1 MLYKRGILQKISAA
15 ILIAT
20 AFFYLPAQN
29 INCEVTAGFSSRA
42 EHKIATINTEDPEI
56 ISLHYLFVIDLLDS
70 VNYYQKEVIPNLH
83 LCPAIDFFATM
94 HQWNALEERLLELKD
109 TLFQQKN
116 RVDTLFYLQA
126 EEALLFTDT
135 IQSEYYLDRALQFN
149 RTYTEALML
158 KLNLFFAEKKY
169 NDCIEILHII
179 YNETSLNREQEN
191 ALSDFN
197 TAFYTE
203 LYTLGDSLVKAGHQA
218 DALPLFE
225 TLENF
230 CHDMPSAYCN
240 DDYYHGIIRSKSGV
254 YESYLVISKVAWDR
268 GNIELA
274 YKFLDY
280 AKAYRTENEEEIL
293 IPEQYIQY
301 IEKMEAQRG
310 RYHFN
315 H

>member
-1 MLYKRGILQKISAA
+1 MLYKSILHKISAA
-15 ILIAT
+15 IFIAT

-29 INCEVTAGFSSRA
+29 INCEVTAGFASRA
-42 EHKIATINTEDPEI
+42 EQKIATINTEDPEI
-56 ISLHYLFVIDLLDS
+56 ITLHYLFVSDLLDS
-70 VNYYQKEVIPNLH
+70 VNYFQEQVLPNLH
-83 LCPAIDFFATM
+83 FCPAIDFFATM
-94 HQWNALEERLLELKD
+94 HQWNALEERLLQLKN
-109 TLFQQKN
+109 TLTRQKG
-116 RVDTLFYLQA
+116 RVDTLFYHQA
-126 EEALLFTDT
+126 EEALHFSDT
-135 IQSEYYLDRALQFN
+135 TQTEYYLDRALQFN
-149 RTYTEALML
+149 RSYTEALML
-158 KLNLFFAEKKY
+158 KLNLFYAEKKY
-169 NDCIEILHII
+169 DECIDILHII
-179 YNETSLNREQEN
+179 YNETTLNRAQEN

-197 TAFYTE
+197 TAFYAQI
-203 LYTLGDSLVKAGHQA
+203 YTLGDSLVKAGHQA

-230 CHDMPSAYCN
+230 CHDMPTAYCN

-254 YESYLVISKVAWDR
+254 YESYLVISKVAWER

-280 AKAYRTENEEEIL
+280 AKAYRLENEEEVL
-293 IPEQYIQY
+293 ISEQYIEY